1 MEYFVILF
9 LVFSIVCWA
18 CYKRKLAKAVYG
30 LASLEIM
37 LQIFAFVA
45 NNIGK
50 KGDTA
55 FISKTPN
62 SLLAVADKF
71 TSGIVYTILA
81 WAFVLLMIYFLFVTI
96 KLFLKK

>member
-1 MEYFVILF
+1 MEYYVIMLLSF
-9 LVFSIVCWA
+9 FIVCWA
-18 CYKRKLAKAVYG
+18 CYKRKLIKAVYG

-37 LQIFAFVA
+37 LQLFYFVA

-50 KGDTA
+50 KVDTA
-55 FISKTPN
+55 FISKMPN

-71 TSGIVYTILA
+71 TSGVIYSLIA
-81 WAFVLLMIYFLFVTI
+81 WAFAILMFYFLFLTI